1 MPAGTLQAVVQHE
14 ARTQATLG
22 MQYWRLNK
30 GSGMPSF
37 LRALKYCS
45 TWALVLVA
53 GSALAQKRELVIG
66 GIPEAP
72 LRWQTNDG
80 QFKGYDVEIIDHI
93 MKRLH
98 IPYRIEL
105 VDSPARLVRNSQVKP
120 SPYDMVF
127 SHSYTHD
134 RVEYLRY
141 PGQSHVRFHWNFFLR
156 KEDEGKFV
164 FNRYSDLAGIPIGV
178 TRGFAY
184 SEEFLRAITEV
195 PLTVDVVA
203 TNKVQLDKLLA
214 KRFDLVPLNTK
225 STLWEARARGILPRI
240 SYLPNPIK
248 DRPYFN
254 AFVKSSSYPRMTDLI
269 VRYDAALLDM
279 KRDGSLSR
287 IQSRYGFDRGP
298 DRPAPP

>member
-1 MPAGTLQAVVQHE
+1 
-14 ARTQATLG
+14 
-22 MQYWRLNK
+22 MQYWCLHK
-30 GSGMPSF
+30 GSGMSSF
-37 LRALKYCS
+37 LHALKHCRPWS
-45 TWALVLVA
+45 RVLALVLITSGA
-53 GSALAQKRELVIG
+53 MAYAQQGELVIG
-66 GIPEAP
+66 GIPEVP
-72 LRWQTNDG
+72 LRWQAADG

-93 MKRLH
+93 MRRLR

-105 VDSPARLVRNSQVKP
+105 VDSPARLVRNSQARP

-164 FNRYSDLAGIPIGV
+164 FNRYSDLAGVPIGV

-248 DRPYFN
+248 DRPYYN
-254 AFVKSSSYPRMTDLI
+254 AFVKSSSYPRMPDLI
-269 VRYDAALLDM
+269 ARYDAALLGM
-279 KRDGSLSR
+279 KRDGSLTR
-287 IQSRYGFDRGP
+287 IQARYGFDKVP
-298 DRPAPP
+298 ERPAPP